1 MRTLFLTLAL
11 TFSAGVAANTTNES
25 TDVIE
30 TTPALIS
37 TPVDTK
43 AAMKDM
49 MLAFKQ
55 SEDAS
60 SIDEMTQSVMRLD
73 ALIDYLKQEN
83 FSPEK
88 QELYQEGFNKL
99 SVSVDRVK
107 SELAAGNLEQAKDTL
122 NQVDDLRSE
131 YHKKRN
137 PSIWSKIFG

>member
-11 TFSAGVAANTTNES
+11 TFSAGVAANATNES
-25 TDVIE
+25 TDVLE
-30 TTPALIS
+30 TTSALIS

>member
-11 TFSAGVAANTTNES
+11 TFSAGVAANITTES
-25 TDVIE
+25 TEIIGAKP
-30 TTPALIS
+30 TLIT